1 MRVGGLIP
9 SGCVLM
15 TASWLHTAKYHLNE
29 SKIVFCRCKR
39 ESGVMSTVDLL
50 MPLLEGRVPPF
61 VRVLAAAYALMPCRA
76 HYI

>member
-29 SKIVFCRCKR
+29 SKIV
-39 ESGVMSTVDLL
+39 GVMSTVDLL